1 VRFHF
6 HGPGLEADEGMG
18 EGARKHALTL
28 GRADARGAD
37 ASSE

>member
-1 VRFHF
+1 VRFHL

-18 EGARKHALTL
+18 EGAREHALTL